1 MARPDIAA
9 AIADAGVRIGLIGR
23 DQQTT
28 DMPEWADLNEAFPE
42 TDWDV
47 RARGLGATPE
57 RPLVGAGEENL
68 LCLAEDRYLGESI
81 FVHELSHTIHEFGAR
96 VVDPTFEQ
104 RLVDAYFDASD
115 AGLWAGTYAMEN
127 EAEYWA
133 EGVQSFFDT
142 NLSDDLQHN
151 DIDSRTELEAY
162 DPVLF
167 ALIVEIHG
175 VPDWRPR
182 CP

>member
-1 MARPDIAA
+1 MESACFFESPKYATS
-9 AIADAGVRIGLIGR
+9 GVL
-23 DQQTT
+23 Q
-28 DMPEWADLNEAFPE
+28 
-42 TDWDV
+42 
-47 RARGLGATPE
+47 
-57 RPLVGAGEENL
+57 
-68 LCLAEDRYLGESI
+68 S
-81 FVHELSHTIHEFGAR
+81 
-96 VVDPTFEQ
+96 PTGNWKG
-104 RLVDAYFDASD
+104 FDASD